1 MTTSSIKAVNA
12 RIRYL
17 KKALRELETTYKD
30 ATESGSFTP
39 AVQAKKAA
47 ISVHAELEA
56 ALVEKARI
64 QAAQVPTPAAG
75 DALEVILATL
85 EGLPRSVLEQLRK
98 AIDEL
103 L

>member
-1 MTTSSIKAVNA
+1 M
-12 RIRYL
+12 
-17 KKALRELETTYKD
+17 
-30 ATESGSFTP
+30 
-39 AVQAKKAA
+39 
-47 ISVHAELEA
+47 HAELEA

-85 EGLPRSVLEQLRK
+85 EGLPRSVLEQLRT